1 MAIARNVDR
10 ASNRA
15 ALESLL
21 RDRKLDRTLTSAV
34 LPEVSVA
41 AFEQEALDRC
51 LRGGLPR
58 GQVSEVT
65 GPVSS
70 GRTAVAWAALASA
83 TRRGEI
89 ASLVDTFDRFDPE
102 TAAAA
107 GIDLSR
113 LLWVRGQAISKTAGA
128 VDPAWLP
135 GVRAVTGPGTMVER
149 TIDRALKALNLVVQ
163 SGVCTLV
170 AIDLLDVPPA
180 SLARIPASTWL
191 RFHRI
196 VEGTEMAMLIVAAAP
211 ITRSPGGISIQT
223 SVFPTSAFAKATADR
238 PDSAPKLGADARPSG
253 GGPTPETSVFPTPD
267 FRLPTPDSRLP
278 TPDSRLPTPDS
289 RLPTPD
295 SRLPI
300 PVTIVWRGDHDR
312 SRRLGGISASIRAT
326 SPRGTV
332 QGSCSLLFTHVSQP

>member
-1 MAIARNVDR
+1 MGIPANAGS
-10 ASNRA
+10 AAANRA
-15 ALESLL
+15 AIEALL
-21 RDRKLDRTLTSAV
+21 RERKLDRTLTSAV
-34 LPEVSVA
+34 LPEVTVA
-41 AFEQEALDRC
+41 AFDHEVLDRC

-70 GRTAVAWAALASA
+70 GRTGVAWAALAAA

-89 ASLVDTFDRFDPE
+89 VSLIDTFDRFDPE

-170 AIDLLDVPPA
+170 AIDLVDVPA
-180 SLARIPASTWL
+180 SSLARIPASTWL

-196 VEGTEMAMLIVAAAP
+196 VEGTQMAMLVIAAAP
-211 ITRSPGGISIQT
+211 ITRSPGGVAMET
-223 SVFPTSAFAKATADR
+223 GVGGR
-238 PDSAPKLGADARPSG
+238 GAG
-253 GGPTPETSVFPTPD
+253 GGAKT
-267 FRLPTPDSRLP
+267 
-278 TPDSRLPTPDS
+278 
-289 RLPTPD
+289 
-295 SRLPI
+295 
-300 PVTIVWRGDHDR
+300 
-312 SRRLGGISASIRAT
+312 GG
-326 SPRGTV
+326 
-332 QGSCSLLFTHVSQP
+332 

>member
-1 MAIARNVDR
+1 MRNKATVE
-10 ASNRA
+10 A
-15 ALESLL
+15 LL

-34 LPEVSVA
+34 LPEVAVA
-41 AFEQEALDRC
+41 AFEQEALDGC

-70 GRTAVAWAALASA
+70 GRTGVAWAALAAA

-89 ASLVDTFDRFDPE
+89 VSLVDTFDRFDPE

-107 GIDLSR
+107 GIDLAR

-135 GVRAVTGPGTMVER
+135 GVRAVQGPGTLVER

-170 AIDLLDVPPA
+170 AIDLIDVPA
-180 SLARIPASTWL
+180 SGLARIPTSTWL

-196 VEGTEMAMLIVAAAP
+196 VEGTEMAMLILAATP
-211 ITRSPGGISIQT
+211 ITRSPGGLSIVT
-223 SVFPTSAFAKATADR
+223 GV
-238 PDSAPKLGADARPSG
+238 
-253 GGPTPETSVFPTPD
+253 GPTPGS
-267 FRLPTPDSRLP
+267 
-278 TPDSRLPTPDS
+278 
-289 RLPTPD
+289 
-295 SRLPI
+295 
-300 PVTIVWRGDHDR
+300 IVWRGDHDR
-312 SRRLGGISASIRAT
+312 ARRLGGVSASLRAT
-326 SPRGTV
+326 SPRGMV
-332 QGSCSLLFTHVSQP
+332 QGSCSLLFSHVSQA

>member
-1 MAIARNVDR
+1 MTKVMQKATVEA
-10 ASNRA
+10 
-15 ALESLL
+15 LL
-21 RDRKLDRTLTSAV
+21 RARKLDRTLTTAV
-34 LPEVSVA
+34 LPKVAVA
-41 AFEQEALDRC
+41 AFEQEALDGC

-58 GQVSEVT
+58 GHVSEVT

-70 GRTAVAWAALASA
+70 GRTAVAWAALAAA

-89 ASLVDTFDRFDPE
+89 VSLIDTFDRFDPE
-102 TAAAA
+102 SAAAA
-107 GIDLSR
+107 DIDLSR

-180 SLARIPASTWL
+180 SLSRIPASTWL
-191 RFHRI
+191 RFHRM
-196 VEGTEMAMLIVAAAP
+196 VEGTELAMLIVAAAP

-223 SVFPTSAFAKATADR
+223 GARHSSTDSPRRSSAS
-238 PDSAPKLGADARPSG
+238 PDSHSEAGRLSAVAPRRAALADAPKLGVDARPSE
-253 GGPTPETSVFPTPD
+253 GGPT
-267 FRLPTPDSRLP
+267 
-278 TPDSRLPTPDS
+278 
-289 RLPTPD
+289 
-295 SRLPI
+295 
-300 PVTIVWRGDHDR
+300 PVTIVWRGDHHR
-312 SRRLGGISASIRAT
+312 SRRLGGLSASIRAT
-326 SPRGTV
+326 SPRGMV